1 MRDQISHRMQIVGIN
16 AETVTNVTSTDFPGH
31 YPGEDHSWNLQNFR
45 KVLMLS
51 VFPVRSPYTDS
62 SLQNFRVEF
71 HKNDSY
77 DASFSLIGIDAS
89 LANAF
94 RRILIAEIP
103 TLAVEF
109 VFVQNNTS
117 IIQDEVLA
125 HRLGLVP
132 LTGSLEGLNW
142 MKWFNKP
149 SEESPEGDSA
159 LDNNTIVLKLEVEC
173 TWAEGVKK
181 GEQDPTK
188 LYKNAHV
195 YARDMVYQP
204 VGRQPQFF
212 KEPHGLVRPV
222 NPDILLA
229 KMRPG
234 QKIDVE
240 MHCIKGIGADHAKF
254 SPVATASYRLLPSIT
269 ITKPILGDDARKF
282 ARCFPRG
289 VIGLDE
295 VSAEESEMEGSGYD
309 GHLGEKKAVVLNPFK
324 DTVSRECLRHDEFNG
339 KVKLG
344 RVRDHFIFMVES
356 TGQFE
361 SDLLFL
367 ESVKML
373 KLKCAR
379 LKRSLANVMR

>member
-1 MRDQISHRMQIVGIN
+1 MAREPDPPDDVEQRKIVGVK

-31 YPGEDHSWNLQNFR
+31 YPGEDNSWSLQNFE
-45 KVLMLS
+45 KI
-51 VFPVRSPYTDS
+51 
-62 SLQNFRVEF
+62 FRVEF
-71 HKNDSY
+71 HKNEPF

-103 TLAVEF
+103 TLAIEF
-109 VFVQNNTS
+109 VFVHNNTS

-132 LTGSLEGLNW
+132 LTGNLEGLNW
-142 MKWFNKP
+142 MKWFRKP
-149 SEESPEGDSA
+149 TDELPEGDAA
-159 LDNNTIVLKLEVEC
+159 LDNNTIVLKLDVEC
-173 TWAEGVKK
+173 TWAEGAAK

-195 YARDMVYQP
+195 YARDIKYEP
-204 VGRQPQFF
+204 VGRQSDFF
-212 KEPHGLVRPV
+212 KEPDGLIRPV

-234 QKIDVE
+234 QKIDIE

-254 SPVATASYRLLPSIT
+254 SPVATASYRLMPSIE

-282 ARCFPRG
+282 ARCFPKG
-289 VIGLDE
+289 VIGLEDV
-295 VSAEESEMEGSGYD
+295 VSSTEEEGESSSRIGRRQQQQQQQQMT
-309 GHLGEKKAVVLNPFK
+309 KKAVVRDPFK
-324 DTVSRECLRHDEFNG
+324 DTVSRECLRHDEFKD

-379 LKRSLANVMR
+379 MKRDRKSVV

>member
-1 MRDQISHRMQIVGIN
+1 MH
-16 AETVTNVTSTDFPGH
+16 
-31 YPGEDHSWNLQNFR
+31 
-45 KVLMLS
+45 
-51 VFPVRSPYTDS
+51 
-62 SLQNFRVEF
+62 
-71 HKNDSY
+71 
-77 DASFSLIGIDAS
+77 
-89 LANAF
+89 
-94 RRILIAEIP
+94 
-103 TLAVEF
+103 
-109 VFVQNNTS
+109 NNTS

-149 SEESPEGDSA
+149 TEELPEGDAA
-159 LDNNTIVLKLEVEC
+159 LDNNTIVLKLDVEC
-173 TWAEGVKK
+173 TWAEGAAK

-195 YARDMVYQP
+195 YARDINYEP
-204 VGRQPQFF
+204 VGRQPNFF
-212 KEPHGLVRPV
+212 KEPDGLIRPV

-234 QKIDVE
+234 QKIDIE

-254 SPVATASYRLLPSIT
+254 SPVATASYRLMPSIE

-282 ARCFPRG
+282 ARCFPKG
-289 VIGLDE
+289 VIGLEDV
-295 VSAEESEMEGSGYD
+295 VSTTEEDD
-309 GHLGEKKAVVLNPFK
+309 GESSSRMGGKQQQTTKKAVVQNPFK
-324 DTVSRECLRHDEFNG
+324 DTVSRECLRHDEFKD

-367 ESVKML
+367 ESVKTL

-379 LKRSLANVMR
+379 LKRSFANIVR